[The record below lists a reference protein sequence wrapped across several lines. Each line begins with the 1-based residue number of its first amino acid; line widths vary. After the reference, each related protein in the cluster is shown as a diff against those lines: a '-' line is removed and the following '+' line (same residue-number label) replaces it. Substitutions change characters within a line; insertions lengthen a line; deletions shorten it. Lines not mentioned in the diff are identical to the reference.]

1 MEVNTLREIC
11 NKNILQMNKKSADI
25 KIVLIVIQNF

>member
-1 MEVNTLREIC
+1 MEVNTFGEIR

-25 KIVLIVIQNF
+25 KTVLIVIQNV